1 MRPPDVV
8 PDVIKMVVRHACL
21 AQVVHREELGD
32 NAAAVPELAAGATKI
47 DASNQYTNTQPS
59 E

>member
-1 MRPPDVV
+1 MLYQMSSKWLCVMPV
-8 PDVIKMVVRHACL
+8 

-32 NAAAVPELAAGATKI
+32 NAAALPDLAAGATKI